1 MGALRN
7 PIPAASRTMHRG
19 SGWTLEG
26 SGAPLCR
33 VRVLWTTASPGPLQR
48 LHREGSG
55 PREPR
60 SSPAPR
66 KPEWASKR
74 IPIPRCLAD
83 GWSPLSRG
91 SPRGRQHKHSS
102 VLYSPPN

>member
-1 MGALRN
+1 MGDLRN
-7 PIPAASRTMHRG
+7 PSPAASRTMHRG
-19 SGWTLEG
+19 SGWTLGLPCAG
-26 SGAPLCR
+26 SEFF
-33 VRVLWTTASPGPLQR
+33 GPLHH
-48 LHREGSG
+48 LAHSSDSTGKALGPENREVLPPRGS
-55 PREPR
+55 
-60 SSPAPR
+60 
-66 KPEWASKR
+66 PEWASKR